1 LKQILLIFYFEFLR
15 IFLLILT
22 NYIFFNDKESIL
34 KALNEKVHV
43 FQHISDEFK
52 ENKEFIFQMERFFTT
67 DSSYEDITS
76 ELSAV
81 ESENIKGVVISVWDN
96 TLGLNY

>member
-1 LKQILLIFYFEFLR
+1 
-15 IFLLILT
+15 
-22 NYIFFNDKESIL
+22 
-34 KALNEKVHV
+34 
-43 FQHISDEFK
+43 
-52 ENKEFIFQMERFFTT
+52 MERFFTT